1 MEIIHRKN
9 GEPFSEQEFKLAREV
24 SAAIGQILSRLEEQY
39 GMGPIPME
47 AAVTPEESLH
57 RISQAIHS
65 AKDIDEILIELKDSI
80 LRLFESHAITI
91 YAVDHHNNEIFSKI
105 KSGDQINE
113 IRLPISP
120 VSIAGWVAMEQK
132 NVNISDVYSEDE
144 LKNYHPDLQFDSSW
158 DKKSGNIT
166 KSVIGYPMLFSG
178 KLMGVVQVVNK
189 LNGGKFT
196 EQDEKSA
203 SIIAETLALAFHNQ
217 AKYLEP
223 KPTKFSYLIQ
233 NGIITDEELTQST
246 AKARKGQM
254 DLESVLMVDL
264 KIQRKDLG
272 KSLESF
278 YQLPH
283 FGYSDTVILPPEI
296 LTGLNRHF
304 LTKKFLDT
312 HSENRRQSYH
322 PHQ

>member
-1 MEIIHRKN
+1 
-9 GEPFSEQEFKLAREV
+9 
-24 SAAIGQILSRLEEQY
+24 
-39 GMGPIPME
+39 
-47 AAVTPEESLH
+47 
-57 RISQAIHS
+57 
-65 AKDIDEILIELKDSI
+65 
-80 LRLFESHAITI
+80 
-91 YAVDHHNNEIFSKI
+91 
-105 KSGDQINE
+105 
-113 IRLPISP
+113 
-120 VSIAGWVAMEQK
+120 
-132 NVNISDVYSEDE
+132 
-144 LKNYHPDLQFDSSW
+144 
-158 DKKSGNIT
+158 
-166 KSVIGYPMLFSG
+166 
-178 KLMGVVQVVNK
+178 MGVVQVVNK

-304 LTKKFLDT
+304 LTKNFWIPIQKTEDKVTILINDPLNPAKNQNIKQIFPKKEIEYKIGLKVDIIDFLKSSLGIDDT
-312 HSENRRQSYH
+312 VAGGGT
-322 PHQ
+322 PH